1 MGRDGLAQIVRRN
14 PAVGQADGNSG
25 KQLAGEGIVIPG
37 ESGPSEA
44 QSYGIQ
50 LSRAQ
55 EAGELAHADPEGAM
69 RLAQSI
75 ADPSLRTV
83 ALAHIA
89 RAVPPSLSPRAGENQ
104 KTLPPAAP
112 CIQ

>member
-55 EAGELAHADPEGAM
+55 EAGGFAHADPGGAM
-69 RLAQSI
+69 RLAQRI
-75 ADPSLRTV
+75 ADPALRNLGWANIASAV
-83 ALAHIA
+83 AP
-89 RAVPPSLSPRAGENQ
+89 AVPRPAGEHD
-104 KTLPPAAP
+104 K
-112 CIQ
+112 